1 MREHRLS
8 VPCCRKRRPFS
19 SPRSLFFSISRWR
32 NKVGEEEGRE
42 RSGERKGSWSSFCA
56 LYRCGIVFLFSF
68 FFQARWKDISLAL
81 CPCFLVEFSFNRDNA
96 SKREE
101 KREFYR
107 NFRGIDRVEEKRE
120 KEIRK
125 TRRKTLSVSLLFSF
139 EAESNTWKR
148 RLAVALYRLAVN
160 NARRHTAARNCFAS
174 YFPDDAGGKQTATAS
189 GGGEEVGGLCRVYKK
204 ETTEVLPFLCRVEYL
219 SFNPVECDKSFCPF
233 SLCLL
238 SSSIFPLPFDFL
250 LSFHFSSLFRRS
262 FSFSF
267 FSSSS

>member
-1 MREHRLS
+1 M
-8 VPCCRKRRPFS
+8 KGYDT
-19 SPRSLFFSISRWR
+19 
-32 NKVGEEEGRE
+32 KEEEGRG
-42 RSGERKGSWSSFCA
+42 RAHYTRRVW
-56 LYRCGIVFLFSF
+56 I
-68 FFQARWKDISLAL
+68 ISLAL